1 MTIPAVTTSADNIS
15 IVLSGGQ
22 SNTNP
27 DKSLGGEPSPHQI
40 VDSSLNNLFNDVSTD
55 QSTVGIEDYRCIYFF
70 NDGET
75 SIWNLKLWLNQ
86 GTASGADVEIGF
98 ENRNEIQRII
108 ISNNVSG
115 GYLDL
120 SYEEYTFK
128 SYYNA
133 NIGLWAESLQSDM
146 MNLTKTGN
154 EDYFFKNLTVTGTQS
169 SNSIIFDVKWQ
180 GKDAN
185 RNFAKFI
192 VKTSPTDGNQLTTV
206 VDENDVLGL
215 VDVSITVLSEGS
227 PINTI
232 ANEIGVSTTPP
243 GAIYFLS
250 HIESDPLVLPRLDPT
265 ETFPLWI
272 KRTILSGTT
281 AKEGDNFVLLMSA
294 ESLESA

>member
-27 DKSLGGEPSPHQI
+27 DKSLGGEPSPHQV

-86 GTASGADVEIGF
+86 GTASGADIEIGF

-120 SYEEYTFK
+120 SYEDYTFK

-133 NIGLWAESLQSDM
+133 DIGLWAESLQDEM
-146 MNLTKTGN
+146 MNLIETATGK
-154 EDYFFKNLTVTGTQS
+154 YFFKNLTVTGTQS

-180 GKDAN
+180 GKDAS
-185 RNFAKFI
+185 RNFAKFK
-192 VKTSPTDGNQLTTV
+192 VKTTPTDGNQLTATV
-206 VDENDVLGL
+206 EENDVLGL
-215 VDVSITVLSEGS
+215 VDVSIIVLSEGA

-243 GAIYFLS
+243 GAIYFQA
-250 HIESDPLVLPRLDPT
+250 HIESDPLVLPRLDPN

-272 KRTILSGTT
+272 KRTILSGTS
-281 AKEGDNFVLLMSA
+281 AKEGDNFILVMSA
-294 ESLESA
+294 ESLENA